1 MPSDNIAVMPRT
13 MIKPRIRAGALF
25 AAAFAAT
32 ASLQLR
38 AGIFDAISGSEQ
50 LTAVS
55 SSLHNGYVRT
65 KLPDGSYKPET
76 FAMGEGGL
84 LDTAYGDQF
93 VTVDPTIDD
102 VSFNSIVGMLAG
114 PLARQNYIS
123 VRDPNATK
131 LLIMVSW
138 GRTLGSHHVSDGNYR
153 DTLNYQ
159 NARLLG
165 FDSDYSVA
173 SMVDPST
180 VFYGRSIWAGML
192 DNLHADVLSAIEVD
206 RYFVVLRAYDFQ
218 RAWKQKNLKLLWE
231 TRFSLSERRHDFERD
246 LPGMAQ
252 NASLYFGQDS
262 YGLVMKPIPEGHVHV
277 GEAAPVEEPSNP
289 EDGSSFDPN
298 SGAAGDWVRTS
309 HGPPL
314 TIHIDASGNAT
325 FESTV
330 QHVVVP
336 AVATTNAG
344 DVTVKVPGWGLIIR
358 GTVKGNRIS
367 GSIQQYN
374 SRNSVTL
381 TRIAAPAQIYP
392 ASLKS
397 SDGSSGK

>member
-1 MPSDNIAVMPRT
+1 MPR
-13 MIKPRIRAGALF
+13 KLNAPRICAGAWIVAGL
-25 AAAFAAT
+25 AAVAAFP
-32 ASLQLR
+32 LK
-38 AGIFDAISGSEQ
+38 AGIFDSVSASEK

-55 SSLHNGYVRT
+55 SSSHNGYVRT
-65 KLPDGSYKPET
+65 RLPDGSYKAET
-76 FAMGEGGL
+76 FAMGDGGL
-84 LDTAYGDQF
+84 LGASYQDEFY
-93 VTVDPTIDD
+93 TVDPTIEN

-114 PLARQNYIS
+114 PLASQNYIS
-123 VRDPNATK
+123 VHDPNATK

-138 GRTLGSHHVSDGNYR
+138 GRTLGGRHVTDGNFR
-153 DTLNYQ
+153 DVLNYA

-165 FDSDYSVA
+165 FDSEYSIA

-180 VFYGRSIWAGML
+180 VFYGRSIWSGML

-218 RAWKQKNLKLLWE
+218 RAWKQKSLKLLWE

-246 LPGMAQ
+246 LPAMAQ

-262 YGLVMKPIPEGHVHV
+262 YGLVMKPIPEGRVRV
-277 GEAAPVEEPSNP
+277 GEATPVEEQPNP

-314 TIHIDASGNAT
+314 TIHIDVNGNAT
-325 FESTV
+325 FESSV

-344 DVTVKVPGWGLIIR
+344 DLTVKVPGWGLVIR

-374 SRNSVTL
+374 RRNSVTL
-381 TRIAAPAQIYP
+381 SRIAGRPPIYP
-392 ASLKS
+392 VDLKS
-397 SDGSSGK
+397 LDESSGK